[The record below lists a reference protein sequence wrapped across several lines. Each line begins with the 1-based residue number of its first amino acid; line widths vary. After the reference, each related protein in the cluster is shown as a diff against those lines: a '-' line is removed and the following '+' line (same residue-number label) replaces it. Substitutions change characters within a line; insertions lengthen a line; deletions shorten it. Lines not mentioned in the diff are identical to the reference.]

1 MTNVSAIDA
10 LVSHHL
16 WWAVA
21 AVAAPVLTALWVI
34 VGGVLLETR
43 HGDEIAARRP

>member
-1 MTNVSAIDA
+1 MSSAIDT

-21 AVAAPVLTALWVI
+21 AVAGPVVLALWVI
-34 VGGVLLETR
+34 VGGILLEAR
-43 HGDEIAARRP
+43 HGDEITARRP